1 MKRHILPARQQ
12 RLRIPSCTGS
22 CSLLLVLLALC
33 GNAQSATTT
42 FDPDAT
48 FDNLGGTVLDTGY
61 ELWATDIRERPV
73 PTDLQMNN
81 GTSRV
86 SDLAVSTDSPSRLSF
101 FYILG
106 TAVIIALLVEIFSK
120 KDI

>member
-1 MKRHILPARQQ
+1 MKKYNPPAIQP
-12 RLRIPSCTGS
+12 RLRIPSLTGS
-22 CSLLLVLLALC
+22 CCLLLVLLALC
-33 GNAQSATTT
+33 GNTQSATTT
-42 FDPDAT
+42 FYPDAT
-48 FDNLGGTVLDTGY
+48 FDNLGGTVPDTGY
-61 ELWATDIRERPV
+61 ELWATDIRGRPE

>member
-1 MKRHILPARQQ
+1 MKKYILNASQP
-12 RLRIPSCTGS
+12 RLRIPSHTGS
-22 CSLLLVLLALC
+22 CCLLLVLLALC

-42 FDPDAT
+42 FEPDAT
-48 FDNLGGTVLDTGY
+48 FNDPGGTVLDTGY
-61 ELWATDIRERPV
+61 ELWATDIRGRPE

-81 GTSRV
+81 GTSRM

>member
-1 MKRHILPARQQ
+1 MKKYNPPARLP
-12 RLRIPSCTGS
+12 RLRMPSLNGS
-22 CSLLLVLLALC
+22 CCLLFVLLALC
-33 GNAQSATTT
+33 GNAWPATTT

-48 FDNLGGTVLDTGY
+48 FDTVSGTVVDTGY
-61 ELWATDIRERPV
+61 ELWATDLSGKPE
-73 PTDLQMNN
+73 PTDLQINN

-86 SDLAVSTDSPSRLSF
+86 GGPAVSTDSPSRLSF

-106 TAVIIALLVEIFSK
+106 TAIIIALLVEIFSK